1 MLFSAV
7 IRALT
12 LRKTNDPCQAPLRR
26 RIRRLHDLKDG
37 HEVGNNLDASSGSA
51 RPPSQRRDRTMIF
64 EQVATGGCQSYL
76 IGCAD
81 TCAGALIDPET
92 SQVDRYLGLAA
103 RDGLRIRFVID
114 THTHADHFS
123 ASRRLA
129 DRLGAMTVMH
139 RASPAP
145 GISMRVDDGESI
157 VLGKLR
163 LQVLHTPGHTAD
175 SMCLVGADRVFTGD
189 TLLIGGTGRT
199 DLPSGDPEAL
209 YDSLFGKLLA
219 LDPALLVYP
228 AHDYKGRS
236 HSTLGAEIESNPRL
250 QQRERAAFVQMMK
263 SLDLSMPTH
272 LTEALRTNMSGGK
285 TVAEMLAE
293 ATACVPFMS
302 MAELRARVES
312 AANELVV
319 LDVREKDAYEAGHIP
334 GARLLPRGQL
344 ELRVD
349 KELPDPT
356 ARIVTCCEF
365 GRISTLA
372 ASTLRTMGFQRAVAL
387 DGGMK
392 SWLEAG
398 YPTRGGALP

>member
-1 MLFSAV
+1 
-7 IRALT
+7 
-12 LRKTNDPCQAPLRR
+12 
-26 RIRRLHDLKDG
+26 
-37 HEVGNNLDASSGSA
+37 
-51 RPPSQRRDRTMIF
+51 MIF

-76 IGCAD
+76 VGCPD

-129 DRLGAMTVMH
+129 AQLGAMTVMH

-209 YDSLFGKLLA
+209 YDSLFGRLLA

-236 HSTLGAEIESNPRL
+236 HSTIGAEIESNPRL
-250 QQRERAAFVQMMK
+250 QQRDRAAFVQMMK

-285 TVAEMLAE
+285 TVGEMLAE

-302 MAELRARVES
+302 MAELRTRVES

-319 LDVREKDAYEAGHIP
+319 LDVREKDAYEAAHIP

-392 SWLEAG
+392 AWLEAG
-398 YPTRGGALP
+398 YPTRAGALP

>member
-1 MLFSAV
+1 
-7 IRALT
+7 
-12 LRKTNDPCQAPLRR
+12 
-26 RIRRLHDLKDG
+26 
-37 HEVGNNLDASSGSA
+37 
-51 RPPSQRRDRTMIF
+51 MIF
-64 EQVATGGCQSYL
+64 EQIATGGCQSYL

-81 TCAGALIDPET
+81 TCAGALIDPEV

-129 DRLGAMTVMH
+129 EQLGAMTVMH
-139 RASPAP
+139 RSSPAP

-175 SMCLVGADRVFTGD
+175 SMCLVGEDRVFTGD

-209 YDSLFGKLLA
+209 YDSLFGKLLK

-228 AHDYKGRS
+228 AHDYKGRG
-236 HSTLGAEIESNPRL
+236 HSTIGAEIEGNPRL
-250 QQRERAAFVQMMK
+250 QQRERAAFVQMMR

-285 TVAEMLAE
+285 TVGEMLAE
-293 ATACVPFMS
+293 ATAHVPFMS
-302 MAELRARVES
+302 MAELRSRVE
-312 AANELVV
+312 APACDLIV

-392 SWLEAG
+392 AWLEAG
-398 YPTRGGALP
+398 YPTRAGALP